1 MPTRIP
7 HHAARAAALCATLA
21 GLLALPASA
30 LTVTVQDPAGK
41 PVPTVMVS
49 RQPVSPAVVDTSD
62 NGYPA
67 SGKLQQSSVELAR
80 FTDAQ
85 GQADIPPAE
94 HPWKI
99 RLRKPGYQDLTVPA
113 SAMGTQPLVMLP
125 ERDPAALAAQQPA
138 NAWSSTLDFA
148 NAALKKEFMLQCNF
162 CHQQGG
168 PQLRRERSADEWS
181 TTMQRMVRYG
191 ARLSSQGQKEIP
203 AMLEAHWKKIHA
215 DPSLVPA
222 GTPWSPSLAG
232 ATVREI
238 PIGDSMS
245 QMHDLLLH
253 SNGMVYVGDNLQD
266 RVYEVDPAT
275 GKYTVYKIPPRPG
288 DQLGGLLAGRLRDFP
303 KHETYQGIHSLAE
316 SPKDGHI
323 FITPSYQRRL
333 IEFDPRTKTFTY
345 HDMEAGFYPHTLR
358 FDAKDRVWFTLAL
371 SNQVAMYDRTSQK
384 FTLYDLPF
392 RSLMERITVKLTPLI
407 FKLLGWGIPI
417 ANYVKVDHVSTGV
430 PLPYGIDTTPDG
442 KAWIARLHT
451 DEIASVD
458 PDTGKVTMIK
468 TPFSAPRRLRSDA
481 EGNLW
486 IVAFNESQ
494 IARYSPRSG
503 EFLRLDLPVVPK
515 GSDTPYSLNV
525 DRARQQVWVNGT
537 NSDSIYRYDMAT
549 RAWSMFPMQRRVTF
563 TRDVEISPAGKV
575 YVTSASFPSWHIED
589 GQPTLIEITPR

>member
-113 SAMGTQPLVMLP
+113 SAIGTQPLVMLP